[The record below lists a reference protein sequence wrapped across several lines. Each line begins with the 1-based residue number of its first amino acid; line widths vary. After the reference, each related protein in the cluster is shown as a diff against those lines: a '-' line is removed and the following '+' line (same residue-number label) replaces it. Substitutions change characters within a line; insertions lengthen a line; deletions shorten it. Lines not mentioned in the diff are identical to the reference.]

1 MMASAIFSMDGA
13 QANTAARQIDRARQG
28 KVFVVLPAYNEEA
41 NLRQLLTRVREV
53 MEEASLD
60 YHVLVVDDGSR
71 DGTPA
76 ILDELSAR
84 MPLTASRHALNQGL
98 GATIRDGLE
107 AAARTASPEDVIV
120 TMDSDETHDPELI
133 PQMVRIVDE
142 RPDVVIASR
151 FQPGSRV
158 FGLTKTR
165 QVVSHL
171 ASLLC
176 RISFPTEGV
185 RDFTSG
191 YRAYRASLLK
201 RAFDHYG
208 DGFIQVE
215 GFQCM
220 VDILLK
226 LRRLD
231 AIFGE
236 VPLVLRYDLKQSASK
251 MRVLRTA
258 RQTLVLL
265 ARRRAG
271 LYDDG

>member
-1 MMASAIFSMDGA
+1 MENPQAS
-13 QANTAARQIDRARQG
+13 TAALQTDRPRHG
-28 KVFVVLPAYNEEA
+28 KVLLVLPAYNEEA
-41 NLRQLLTRVREV
+41 NLPQLLARVRDV
-53 MEEASLD
+53 MEEASLQ
-60 YHVLVVDDGSR
+60 YHVHVVDDGSR

-76 ILDELSAR
+76 ILDELSAQ

-98 GATIRDGLE
+98 GATIRDGLA
-107 AAARTASPEDVIV
+107 AAARTASLDDVIV
-120 TMDSDETHDPELI
+120 TMDSDETHDPTLI
-133 PQMVRIVDE
+133 PEMVQAVDE
-142 RPDVVIASR
+142 HHDVVIASR

-158 FGLTKTR
+158 FGLSMSR

-176 RISFPTEGV
+176 RLSFPTEGV

-208 DGFIQVE
+208 DGFIRVD

-226 LRRLD
+226 LRRMD

-271 LYDDG
+271 RYDDG